1 MVMVMHILENGK
13 MIGLVEKVC
22 IFQVVELSMKVHG
35 KMINRKDKVKKN
47 GLTGQFIEDSIRMGK
62 NMGKEHFYGEIKAD
76 MKVSFSRIKY
86 MERVNI
92 LGRMEESMKE
102 SGILIGCMEKECLLG
117 LMEEN
122 TWDVIFKI
130 KNMVLEL
137 LLSRMGGLMREIG
150 KMENNMEKDY
160 IQRKVLLDRGYG
172 KMGKELN
179 GLIRKIKLR

>member
-1 MVMVMHILENGK
+1 MVMVMRILENGK

-22 IFQVVELSMKVHG
+22 TFQVVELSIKVHG

-47 GLTGQFIEDSIRMGK
+47 GLTGQFIEDSTRMGK
-62 NMGKEHFYGEIKAD
+62 NMGKEHFYGGMKAD
-76 MKVSFSRIKY
+76 MRVSFSRIKY

-92 LGRMEESMKE
+92 LGRMGEFMKD
-102 SGILIGCMEKECLLG
+102 SGVLIGCMEKECLLG
-117 LMEEN
+117 RMEGN
-122 TWDVIFKI
+122 TWDIIFRI

-172 KMGKELN
+172 KMVKELN
-179 GLIRKIKLR
+179 GLIRKIKLL